1 MPNLLAHN
9 LVAKRLYIKEA
20 EQTLPGKE
28 NFIAGNYDFL
38 SLGAQGPDPL
48 FYFGIVPFHAPH
60 FLTARKKLGEKIH
73 REDGRKFFK
82 FLLEQC
88 YGIDDPRT
96 LARMRSFVLGQFA
109 HYLLDREAHP
119 YILFF
124 SGFDKE
130 GRISG
135 KYHFRHTYFESMID
149 VCLAKKFKMTYFLNH
164 PSDALCLDRNFL
176 ETIDKAFVPVLQ
188 KMFPQVR
195 IPAHIYRESIV
206 NMHATIRF
214 MNKNGKVKRALV
226 GKNSLGALYL
236 PSDKADESV
245 LNLNREPWQDPVSGA
260 LHNESFIDIHTRAY
274 QILDACYQDLV
285 RYGYSYEVFSKY
297 LDGRDYYGL
306 PIGSHWQYRRTE

>member
-96 LARMRSFVLGQFA
+96 APLSWANLPTIFWTGKPILTFSSFPA
-109 HYLLDREAHP
+109 STR
-119 YILFF
+119 
-124 SGFDKE
+124 KE
-130 GRISG
+130 G
-135 KYHFRHTYFESMID
+135 
-149 VCLAKKFKMTYFLNH
+149 
-164 PSDALCLDRNFL
+164 FL
-176 ETIDKAFVPVLQ
+176 ESTIFGTPILKA
-188 KMFPQVR
+188 
-195 IPAHIYRESIV
+195 
-206 NMHATIRF
+206 
-214 MNKNGKVKRALV
+214 
-226 GKNSLGALYL
+226 
-236 PSDKADESV
+236 
-245 LNLNREPWQDPVSGA
+245 
-260 LHNESFIDIHTRAY
+260 
-274 QILDACYQDLV
+274 
-285 RYGYSYEVFSKY
+285 
-297 LDGRDYYGL
+297 
-306 PIGSHWQYRRTE
+306 